1 MKANTLSWDL
11 TPNLYLTSNETEIID
26 CLVDHQE
33 MPVKFEEDHVISFF
47 NATDLFLVLY
57 FSKEDDRGF
66 QMYIVRDFSMHVKD
80 MILLHQLFDRLIIDG
95 LRVSVLQKAQFQ
107 IDHII
112 YMADTFRAM
121 IHKDLANQVED

>member
-1 MKANTLSWDL
+1 MKTNPLSWNL

-33 MPVKFEEDHVISFF
+33 MPAKFEEDRVISFF

-66 QMYIVRDFSMHVKD
+66 QMYIIKDFSRNVND
-80 MILLHQLFDRLIIDG
+80 MILLHQLFDKLISDG
-95 LRVSVLQKAQFQ
+95 LRVNILQKAQFQ
-107 IDHII
+107 INHII
-112 YMADTFRAM
+112 YMADTFRIM
-121 IHKDLANQVED
+121 IHKDLADQVED